1 MSAPVITDAITIHA
15 ETLDEPV
22 AWARLTYY
30 RADGSAVEVVEV
42 PVGATSDLPVPE
54 VASA

>member
-1 MSAPVITDAITIHA
+1 MSAPAITDAVVCHA

-42 PVGATSDLPVPE
+42 PVGSTSDLPVPA